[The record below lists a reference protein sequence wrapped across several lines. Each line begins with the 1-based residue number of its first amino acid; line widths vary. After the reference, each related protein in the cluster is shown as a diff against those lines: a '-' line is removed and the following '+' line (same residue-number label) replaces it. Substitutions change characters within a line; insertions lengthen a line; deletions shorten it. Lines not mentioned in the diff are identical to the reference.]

1 MELLPFGDSA
11 VLIRVG
17 DSIDEA
23 TYVRVRAV
31 CAALERELPAAVV
44 ELVPSYAAV
53 AVHYDPV
60 VFASAPEGPFARMSS
75 LLRERLTR
83 LEIVAPPTGKV
94 VEVPV
99 RYGGEFGP
107 DLDDVARRTEL
118 TADDVVRLHTLA
130 EYTVYM
136 IGFAPG
142 FPFLAGLPE
151 QLAVPRRDS
160 PRVAVPAGS
169 VAIGGRQAGIYP
181 LSTPGGWRIIGRTS
195 LRLFRPEV
203 KPPTLLELGDRVRF
217 VRATTP

>member
-1 MELLPFGDSA
+1 
-11 VLIRVG
+11 
-17 DSIDEA
+17 
-23 TYVRVRAV
+23 
-31 CAALERELPAAVV
+31 
-44 ELVPSYAAV
+44 
-53 AVHYDPV
+53 
-60 VFASAPEGPFARMSS
+60 

-99 RYGGEFGP
+99 LYGGEFGP

-118 TADDVVRLHTLA
+118 TTDDVVRLHSLA

-160 PRVAVPAGS
+160 PRLAVPAGS
-169 VAIGGRQAGIYP
+169 VAIGGRQTGIYP

-203 KPPTLLELGDRVRF
+203 EPPTLLELGDRVRF
-217 VRATTP
+217 VRTTTP